1 MNNQEI
7 IKWKL
12 NRVLHNIENIFTINI
27 IISLFFFLLTLYA
40 IVSGIARIDERIE
53 KMQDSISVMS
63 EPPQK
68 IKAQLYLEKF
78 GDYEFPPA
86 CDPLDE

>member
-7 IKWKL
+7 IKWNLDRVYNKL
-12 NRVLHNIENIFTINI
+12 VDGFIINI
-27 IISLFFFLLTLYA
+27 VISLFFFLLTLYA

-53 KMQDSISVMS
+53 KLQDSISVMS